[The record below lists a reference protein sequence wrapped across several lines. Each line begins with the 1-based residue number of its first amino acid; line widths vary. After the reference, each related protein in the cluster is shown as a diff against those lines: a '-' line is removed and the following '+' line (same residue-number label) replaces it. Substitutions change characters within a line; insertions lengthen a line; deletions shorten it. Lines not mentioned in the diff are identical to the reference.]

1 MLFSKGQIRERTE
14 NGKSLTIVE
23 DLKSR
28 FAIEVVSN
36 EFFNEYKVFYE
47 DFVQYIT
54 GNRFIKTGGNKYT
67 REPISDPNT
76 EIFNQFEKIADG
88 DYKLACKYVRDY
100 IKKLMGRLVFLH
112 FLQKKE

>member
-1 MLFSKGQIRERTE
+1 MSRKYYNSDELSA
-14 NGKSLTIVE
+14 LE

-54 GNRFIKTGGNKYT
+54 GNRFIKTSGNKY
-67 REPISDPNT
+67 EKKPISEQNN
-76 EIFNQFEKIADG
+76 EIFNQFEQI
-88 DYKLACKYVRDY
+88 
-100 IKKLMGRLVFLH
+100 RLFNQIDQL
-112 FLQKKE
+112 